1 MLSYILT
8 SSAGEAKE
16 VGVGSTG
23 TRVRPATGGDVGM
36 LVELSAALFR
46 EDAGT
51 RDSSTN
57 VGWPLEYG
65 RGYFAG
71 FVGREDVVCLLA
83 DTGGITVGYL
93 AGYVHEPDVLRP
105 VSVAVLESMYVREGA
120 RGVGVGGKLVGAFLD
135 RAGKR
140 GAERASVTAYSANER
155 AIRFYERHGFRPR
168 SVTLE
173 LGLGWPGSVA

>member
-1 MLSYILT
+1 M
-8 SSAGEAKE
+8 
-16 VGVGSTG
+16 GSTG
-23 TRVRPATGGDVGM
+23 TKVRSATGGEVGM

-46 EDAGT
+46 EDAAT

-71 FVGREDVVCLLA
+71 FVGREDGVCLLA
-83 DTGGITVGYL
+83 DTGGITVAYL
-93 AGYVHEPDVLRP
+93 AGYVRGPGALRP
-105 VSVAVLESMYVREGA
+105 VTVAVLESMYVREGA

-140 GAERASVTAYSANER
+140 GAERASVTAYASNGA
-155 AIRFYERHGFRPR
+155 AIRFYEKFGFRPR

-173 LGLGWPGSVA
+173 LGLG